1 MLKGES
7 FCDGGKRKMNQK
19 VREKKI
25 KDKGQKNTERSINED
40 QRKSERLKE
49 QHDVAITIVSDN
61 EKLSKMKKF
70 YHLSKDLSGSGV
82 KLCGDMFLPVGTVVK
97 MELKL
102 ENLHQKI
109 IALGRVKWIKA
120 IVENVSYE
128 AGVEFVDTPAEAIQ
142 KIENYIFRKQQ
153 YKSLNP
159 IGMPFWVFA
168 KFNQTK

>member
-1 MLKGES
+1 MKKG
-7 FCDGGKRKMNQK
+7 
-19 VREKKI
+19 REQM
-25 KDKGQKNTERSINED
+25 KDKGSKDSERNTQEEK
-40 QRKSERLKE
+40 RKRERLKE
-49 QHDVAITIVSDN
+49 QHDVTLTVVSDDVM
-61 EKLSKMKKF
+61 LSKKKKF

-82 KLCGDMFLPVGTVVK
+82 KIYGDTFLPVDTMVK

-109 IALGRVKWIKA
+109 TALGRVKWINV

-128 AGVEFVDTPAEAIQ
+128 AGVEFVNTPDESVK
-142 KIENYIFRKQQ
+142 KIEDYISWKQQ

-168 KFNQTK
+168 KFNKGK

>member
-1 MLKGES
+1 MSEQVK
-7 FCDGGKRKMNQK
+7 
-19 VREKKI
+19 EKKI
-25 KDKGQKNTERSINED
+25 KDKAQKNTARSINEE
-40 QRKSERLKE
+40 QRKRERLKE

-61 EKLSKMKKF
+61 DKLSKMKKF

-82 KLCGDMFLPVGTVVK
+82 KICGDMFLPVGTMVK

-120 IVENVSYE
+120 IVEDVSYE
-128 AGVEFVDTPAEAIQ
+128 AGVEFIETPEETIK
-142 KIENYIFRKQQ
+142 KIEDYISWKQQ

-168 KFNQTK
+168 KFNKTK